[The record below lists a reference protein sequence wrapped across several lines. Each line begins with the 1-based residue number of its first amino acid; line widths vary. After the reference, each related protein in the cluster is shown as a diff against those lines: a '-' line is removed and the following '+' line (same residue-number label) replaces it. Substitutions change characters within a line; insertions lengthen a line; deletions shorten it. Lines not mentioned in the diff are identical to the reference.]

1 MPLMDQLSD
10 DALTDLLGEILLR
23 NEGPPLQRLRLRLRE
38 LGKKRGDEGQQF
50 RLLQKACRESA
61 DLARDLEEAGL
72 GQVAL
77 MKPHPPTVNRGRLVQ
92 AFNKIVEQRWENY

>member
-1 MPLMDQLSD
+1 MASMDKLSD
-10 DALTDLLGEILLR
+10 EDLVVILLEVLHKH
-23 NEGPPLQRLRLRLRE
+23 EGPPLARLRLRLRE
-38 LGKKRGDEGQQF
+38 LGKNKGDEGQQF

-77 MKPHPPTVNRGRLVQ
+77 MQPHPPSVERGRLVQ
-92 AFNKIVEQRWENY
+92 AFNVVVEQRWEGY